1 MNENNIIK
9 SINSQIDKKDGEF
22 VLFKS
27 EKKGNIFRLNI
38 IHLSKQDF
46 IENIDNYFW
55 YVINSDSNKIGNTND
70 DYYLSKNDIIKI
82 ANDKLIVR
90 EIKIKN
96 NIQKS
101 ILNK

>member
-82 ANDKLIVR
+82 ANVKLIVR